1 MSRSHSVPLE
11 VTQALLHR
19 ARTQG
24 FDFGEDTAMVAVQ
37 HMLEQTVDLF
47 KTAAGM
53 GLRPANIFA
62 LGKIYSNSLPVI
74 KTLRDMGVTVVDTT
88 VPEPG
93 EFHDYFERDINKLW
107 EVVREALS
115 QRRINRLLVLDD
127 GGLCITNVPEDLLR
141 RYAICGVEQTSLGM
155 FLFEEK
161 PPRFAV
167 ISWARSAVKLEIG
180 GPIFSQCFLEKL
192 DTEFLRGASL
202 EGKRLGVIGMGSIG
216 RGVANLAEKKGNQI
230 LFYDPHSHLHVPE
243 SLRNRVTRLDSLEE
257 LMASCDFVLGCSGRN
272 PFKDAWPLNYKP
284 GVKLLSASGGDQ
296 EFGPIIRDLRN
307 RPGFKVAPDTWDI
320 TSDNGPCGAIHV
332 AYLGYPYNFVSR
344 EVQAVPTRIVQL
356 ETGGL
361 LAALVQAR
369 LYLELCETG
378 HERNRGIHR
387 ISPRAQRFV
396 LKQWISAMNKKGI
409 DIAQLFGYGA
419 AILSVAEHDDW
430 LIDNTEPR
438 SDGHYKPAKAVEE
451 KMERFVREDWLVKVQ
466 AEA

>member
-1 MSRSHSVPLE
+1 MSRSHSFPLE

-19 ARTQG
+19 ARAHG

-47 KTAAGM
+47 KTAADM
-53 GLRPANIFA
+53 GLRPQNIFA

-74 KTLRDMGVTVVDTT
+74 KTLRHMGVTVVDTT
-88 VPEPG
+88 VPAPG
-93 EFHDYFERDINKLW
+93 EFHCYFERDIRKLW
-107 EVVREALS
+107 EIVREGLA
-115 QRRINRLLVLDD
+115 QRRIKRLLVLDD
-127 GGLCITNVPEDLLR
+127 GGLCITNVPEDILR
-141 RYAICGVEQTSLGM
+141 QYTICGVEQTSLGM

-180 GPIFSQCFLEKL
+180 GPIFSQCFLKKL
-192 DTEFLRGASL
+192 NTEFLRGASL

-216 RGVANLAEKKGNQI
+216 RAVANLAEKKGNQI
-230 LFYDPHSHLHVPE
+230 LFYDPHSGLHVPE
-243 SLRNRVTRLDSLEE
+243 SLRNRISRVDSLQE

-272 PFKDAWPLNYKP
+272 PFKNNWPLNHKP

-296 EFGPIIRDLRN
+296 EFGPIIRYLRN
-307 RPGFKVAPDTWDI
+307 KPDFKVAPDTWDI
-320 TSDNGPCGAIHV
+320 HSDNGPSGAIDI

-344 EVQAVPTRIVQL
+344 HVEAVPTRIVQL

-369 LYLELCETG
+369 LLLELCEAG
-378 HERNRGIHR
+378 HERNEGIHR
-387 ISPRAQRFV
+387 ISPKAQRFV
-396 LKQWISAMNKKGI
+396 LKEWASAMEKQRI
-409 DIAQLFGYGA
+409 DIAELFGYDPE
-419 AILSVAEHDDW
+419 LLNTSERSDW
-430 LIDNTEPR
+430 LSENTQPCP
-438 SDGHYKPAKAVEE
+438 GAHYKPSQMVED
-451 KMERFVREDWLVKVQ
+451 KIDRIFCEDCLVKVQ

>member
-1 MSRSHSVPLE
+1 MSRSHSFPLE

-19 ARTQG
+19 ARTHG
-24 FDFGEDTAMVAVQ
+24 FDFGEDTAMIAVQ

-47 KTAAGM
+47 TTAGEM
-53 GLRPANIFA
+53 GLRPENIFA

-88 VPEPG
+88 IPEPG
-93 EFHDYFERDINKLW
+93 EFHSYFERDISKLW
-107 EVVREALS
+107 EVVREGLA
-115 QRRINRLLVLDD
+115 QRRIKRLLVLDD
-127 GGLCITNVPEDLLR
+127 GGLCITNVPENILR
-141 RYAICGVEQTSLGM
+141 QYAICGVEQTSLGM

-192 DTEFLRGASL
+192 NTEFLRGASL

-216 RGVANLAEKKGNQI
+216 KAVANLAEKKGNQI
-230 LFYDPHSHLHVPE
+230 LFYDPHSDLHVPE
-243 SLRNRVTRLDSLEE
+243 SLRKRVTRLDSLEE
-257 LMASCDFVLGCSGRN
+257 LMTGCDYVLGCSGRN
-272 PFKDAWPLNYKP
+272 PFQDDWPLNHKP

-296 EFGPIIRDLRN
+296 EFGLIIRDLRN
-307 RPGFKVAPDTWDI
+307 KPGFKVAPDTWDI
-320 TSDNGPCGAIHV
+320 SSDNGPSGAIHI

-344 EVQAVPTRIVQL
+344 DVEGVPTRIVQL

-369 LYLELCETG
+369 LYLELCKTG
-378 HERNRGIHR
+378 QERNEGIQR
-387 ISPRAQRFV
+387 ISPKAQCFV
-396 LKQWISAMNKKGI
+396 FKEWVSAMKGQGV
-409 DIAQLFGYGA
+409 DIAQLFGYDPA
-419 AILSVAEHDDW
+419 LLNAAEHSDW
-430 LIDNTEPR
+430 LGENTQPR
-438 SDGHYKPAKAVEE
+438 PGPHYKPPPAIED
-451 KMERFVREDWLVKVQ
+451 KMRRFLCEDRLVKVQ